1 MLRIIL
7 IIILIVIVA
16 SIFLGLPLLNENK
29 ELNEG
34 NLKSILKT
42 ITNIAASAMKVMS
55 EILQKIARAFL
66 RRQMEKAI
74 NV

>member
-16 SIFLGLPLLNENK
+16 SIFLGLPLLNENR

-34 NLKSILKT
+34 NFKIILKT
-42 ITNIAASAMKVMS
+42 ITTITASAMKVIS
-55 EILQKIARAFL
+55 EILQNIAQAF
-66 RRQMEKAI
+66 
-74 NV
+74 

>member
-55 EILQKIARAFL
+55 EILQNIAQAF
-66 RRQMEKAI
+66 
-74 NV
+74 

>member
-55 EILQKIARAFL
+55 EILQKIARAF
-66 RRQMEKAI
+66 
-74 NV
+74 

>member
-42 ITNIAASAMKVMS
+42 ITTITASAMKVIS
-55 EILQKIARAFL
+55 EILQNIAQAF
-66 RRQMEKAI
+66 
-74 NV
+74 

>member
-55 EILQKIARAFL
+55 EILQKIAQAF
-66 RRQMEKAI
+66 
-74 NV
+74 